1 MEANHSPLSEFS
13 AKAYRIHVEVKLEV
27 GVGMFL
33 SHYIF
38 VLSSEFGP
46 RDIIFESR
54 IKSPASLPLTPP
66 PRFSDFT
73 SPLFLPA
80 INHEVV
86 VGTMLFKVALGLSW
100 SLPSHGW
107 LTPSLLNRAPTIS
120 RALSDDELLQ
130 GPAEEPYL
138 IKLDQFLKFVDVAN
152 GGGHAKAL
160 VAEGE
165 VAVNGLTETRRGRK
179 LREGDQVLV
188 NSETFDVGELVQPRK
203 VKASPK
209 RTPLAARKPPK
220 KATPPAKSLE
230 ATKPKAKKT
239 VAKEE
244 NALPRME
251 VTDFYGD
258 DEEYDNDDTVP
269 AEPKNSVAAKANLEE
284 EDWIEGGAFD
294 IDLEDLIAADLKA
307 NMNDLGVGD
316 DGDYDDYELGVED
329 DDLLGA
335 VEDNDSDDDEAS
347 TAIYNEISSLEPS
360 PSETTAAK
368 TRAPPGVKARGET
381 KGGLSLTLRRAMPS
395 DLKKVGGLSW
405 AAGAGLPSGSQNTPT
420 EAGQWVL
427 AELTRGFGGVV
438 AVVRAGPPVD
448 SSSSSSSSSSSE
460 SDSTDGVVEMTNM
473 VVAPSARQRG
483 VAGAVVD
490 YVVATSTGMDIVA
503 RLPPYKNKAAKKA
516 VKGMFENRGVR
527 IPETF

>member
-1 MEANHSPLSEFS
+1 
-13 AKAYRIHVEVKLEV
+13 
-27 GVGMFL
+27 
-33 SHYIF
+33 
-38 VLSSEFGP
+38 
-46 RDIIFESR
+46 
-54 IKSPASLPLTPP
+54 
-66 PRFSDFT
+66 
-73 SPLFLPA
+73 
-80 INHEVV
+80 
-86 VGTMLFKVALGLSW
+86 MLFRIALGLSW
-100 SLPSHGW
+100 CLPSQGW
-107 LTPSLLNRAPTIS
+107 LLPITRS
-120 RALSDDELLQ
+120 RSHFLPALSDDELLQ

-203 VKASPK
+203 VKTAP
-209 RTPLAARKPPK
+209 RKLPK
-220 KATPPAKSLE
+220 KAPKKSPPAAKSLD
-230 ATKPKAKKT
+230 ATKVKAKK
-239 VAKEE
+239 VSVKEGSTPSRVE
-244 NALPRME
+244 P
-251 VTDFYGD
+251 TDFYGD
-258 DEEYDNDDTVP
+258 DDDEDYEGDDTLP
-269 AEPKNSVAAKANLEE
+269 DMPTSTKSSSPQASVNEK
-284 EDWIEGGAFD
+284 DWIDGGAFD
-294 IDLEDLIAADLKA
+294 SDLEDLIAADLKA

-335 VEDNDSDDDEAS
+335 VEDDDNNVDDDAG
-347 TAIYNEISSLEPS
+347 AITGIDTPSSALETP
-360 PSETTAAK
+360 TGK

-395 DLKKVGGLSW
+395 DLKKIAGLAW
-405 AAGAGLPSGSQNTPT
+405 ASNAGLPSGSQNTPT
-420 EAGQWVL
+420 EAGHWVL

-448 SSSSSSSSSSSE
+448 DSSSGSSGSVSSSAGE
-460 SDSTDGVVEMTNM
+460 VVEMSKM
-473 VVAPSARQRG
+473 LVAPSARQRG

-490 YVVATSTGMDIVA
+490 YVIATSTGAEVVA

-516 VKGMFENRGVR
+516 VKGMFEDRGVR